1 MSSAS
6 TGMKAA
12 ATRLRRARQLLAASA
27 ALALLL
33 PMACGQRRTTPMQP
47 EPVALS
53 PEVTAV
59 SPPPRSTFVPYDS
72 LHIWAEFAAPLDST
86 SVSTLTVFLKIDTR
100 RLAVAVTWD
109 GAHRRI
115 VLTPLSAV
123 ELQQTYTVVLAPDL
137 RSASGVSL
145 GTTWS
150 WQFTVN
156 SVRRPSAPQP
166 PIGTVGES
174 PFVSL
179 AWTGNGSTDGAAV
192 YEVFAGR
199 DSAAVAARSVPIVY
213 AGALTRILP
222 PTRWPQDGPVYWA
235 VNTVGQATR
244 ERLRGP
250 VWRFT
255 TVPASTPVDSL
266 QVPLDYSAYSYYE
279 SQGWAATICK
289 GSNIIV
295 GPGYNAGIVWDLS
308 GVPRTVRL
316 ADARMTLSAM
326 AGYESALS
334 ASTTSIWYATTRWD
348 CIRTRPNGPPWTDE
362 VNGRLAT
369 RQLDAPG
376 RARFESDTLTAH
388 LEACVRLS
396 GYYGYVLRSNRVV
409 YLASQTDPF
418 LRPTLTLY
426 YYRPPAAALSGT
438 TSTLGARR

>member
-12 ATRLRRARQLLAASA
+12 AARRRRARHLLAASA

-47 EPVALS
+47 QLVPLS

-59 SPPPRSTFVPYDS
+59 SPPPRCTFVPYDS

-109 GAHRRI
+109 GARRRI
-115 VLTPLSAV
+115 VLTPLSAI
-123 ELQQTYTVVLAPDL
+123 ELQQTYTVVLASDL
-137 RSASGVSL
+137 RSASGVPL
-145 GTTWS
+145 GKTWS

-192 YEVFAGR
+192 YEVFAGP
-199 DSAAVAARSVPIVY
+199 DSAAVAARSVPTVY
-213 AGALTRILP
+213 AGPLTRILP
-222 PTRWPQDGPVYWA
+222 PARWPQDGPVYWA

-266 QVPLDYSAYSYYE
+266 PVPLDFSAYAFYE
-279 SQGWAATICK
+279 SQGWAVYVCK

-316 ADARMTLSAM
+316 AGARMTLSAM
-326 AGYESALS
+326 AGYEGAL
-334 ASTTSIWYATTRWD
+334 ASGISSVWYATTRWD
-348 CIRTRPNGPPWTDE
+348 CIRTRPAGPPWTDE

-369 RQLDAPG
+369 RQIDAPG

-409 YLASQTDPF
+409 YFAPQTDQL

-426 YYRPPAAALSGT
+426 YYRPPAAALLGT